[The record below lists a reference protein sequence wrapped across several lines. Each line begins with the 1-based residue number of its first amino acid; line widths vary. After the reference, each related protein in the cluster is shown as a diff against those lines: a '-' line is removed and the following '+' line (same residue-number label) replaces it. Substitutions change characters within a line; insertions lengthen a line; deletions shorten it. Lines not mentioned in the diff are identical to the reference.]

1 MHPPS
6 DKVSQGW
13 CAATIG
19 DVDHADASHHL
30 EQLTEDVTWIAVL
43 TAVCLMLVSVDDA
56 YAQSPNR
63 GKDEYI
69 RGKDEYMR
77 SCQPCHGI
85 GGRGDGPTAKHLAKP
100 PSDLTGLSE
109 SNGGV
114 FPFVRVFEVID
125 GRLDVALHGP
135 REMPV
140 WADRYKRDLLSRLPR
155 EDVSGEMADILAR
168 RRILQVIEYI
178 STLQGK

>member
-1 MHPPS
+1 MR
-6 DKVSQGW
+6 QG
-13 CAATIG
+13 A
-19 DVDHADASHHL
+19 
-30 EQLTEDVTWIAVL
+30 
-43 TAVCLMLVSVDDA
+43 
-56 YAQSPNR
+56 
-63 GKDEYI
+63 
-69 RGKDEYMR
+69 
-77 SCQPCHGI
+77 
-85 GGRGDGPTAKHLAKP
+85 TAKHLAKRP
-100 PSDLTGLSE
+100 ADLTRLSE
-109 SNGGV
+109 ANGGV

>member
-1 MHPPS
+1 MRVTWPGAF
-6 DKVSQGW
+6 V
-13 CAATIG
+13 AACVTIG
-19 DVDHADASHHL
+19 IVDSA
-30 EQLTEDVTWIAVL
+30 W
-43 TAVCLMLVSVDDA
+43 
-56 YAQSPNR
+56 AQGLDR
-63 GKDEYI
+63 GRDEYL
-69 RGKDEYMR
+69 R
-77 SCQPCHGI
+77 SCEPCHGAS
-85 GGRGDGPTAKHLAKP
+85 GKGDGPTAKHLAKRP
-100 PSDLTGLSE
+100 ADLTRLSE
-109 SNGGV
+109 ANGGV